1 MELRNFYMIFPMK
14 KPNSI
19 VITVDLAMFF
29 MTTNFTTNLETL
41 ILQPSQIIISQLLI
55 GMVSQQKDFAT
66 FDL

>member
-1 MELRNFYMIFPMK
+1 MK